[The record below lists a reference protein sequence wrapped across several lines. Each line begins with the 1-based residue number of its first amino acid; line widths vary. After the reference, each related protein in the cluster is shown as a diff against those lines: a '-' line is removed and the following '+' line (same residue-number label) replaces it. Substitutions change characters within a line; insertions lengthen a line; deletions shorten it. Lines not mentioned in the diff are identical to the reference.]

1 MKRFKKDK
9 IMRKT
14 ITHITVLFV
23 LAGILSGISCANK
36 ADNNNGGSPK
46 GYDLNKPVKYNM
58 PDALTE
64 ISGIAFYQGKPDM
77 IFAEQDEDGNVYSF
91 KLGDKQV
98 TTSKFGKK
106 GDYEDIAI
114 CHNQVVLLRS
124 DGVLF
129 TFPFSEVKKPEIAN
143 VKKQQGILPTGEY
156 EGLYADEKSG
166 LLYVLCKHCADDRTT
181 KTSSVYVLALQAD
194 GSVKQSGGFSI
205 NIKEIEKIINKKR
218 ISFHPSALTKNT
230 LTNEW
235 YILSSANKMLVVAD
249 VNWKVKT
256 VYPLDPAL
264 FHQPE
269 GMAFDN
275 QHNLYIS
282 NEGDK
287 VTPGNV
293 LKFNYLK

>member
-1 MKRFKKDK
+1 MQKAIRC
-9 IMRKT
+9 IMALS
-14 ITHITVLFV
+14 IS
-23 LAGILSGISCANK
+23 AGILSVISCAGK
-36 ADNNNGGSPK
+36 AENSEGVSPK
-46 GYDLNKPVKYNM
+46 GYDLTKPVKYNM

-64 ISGIAFYQGKPDM
+64 ISGIAFNQGKPDM

-106 GDYEDIAI
+106 GDYEDLAI
-114 CHNQVVLLRS
+114 CHNQVIVLRS

-129 TFPFSEVKKPEIAN
+129 SFPFTEVRKPEITN
-143 VKKQQGILPTGEY
+143 VKKIQDILPTGEY
-156 EGLYADEKSG
+156 EGLYADEKLG

-194 GSVKQSGGFSI
+194 GTVKQSGGFSI
-205 NIKEIEKIINKKR
+205 DIKEIEKITGKKR

-230 LTNEW
+230 VTNEW
-235 YILSSANKMLVVAD
+235 YILSSANKVLVVAD
-249 VNWKVKT
+249 ASWKVKT

-264 FHQPE
+264 FNQPE
-269 GMAFDN
+269 GIAFDN

-287 VTPGNV
+287 VSPGNV
-293 LKFNYLK
+293 LKFNYKIK

>member
-1 MKRFKKDK
+1 MKRFKTDK
-9 IMRKT
+9 AMRY
-14 ITHITVLFV
+14 ITVLFISV
-23 LAGILSGISCANK
+23 GIVSVISCAEK
-36 ADNNNGGSPK
+36 AENSEGVSPK
-46 GYDLNKPVKYNM
+46 GYDLTKPVKYNM

-64 ISGIAFYQGKPDM
+64 ISGIAFNQGKPDM

-98 TTSKFGKK
+98 TTSKVGKK
-106 GDYEDIAI
+106 GDYEDLAI
-114 CHNQVVLLRS
+114 CHNQVILLRS

-129 TFPFSEVKKPEIAN
+129 SFPFTEVRKPEITN
-143 VKKQQGILPTGEY
+143 VKKIQDILPTGEY

-194 GSVKQSGGFSI
+194 GTVKQSGGFSI
-205 NIKEIEKIINKKR
+205 NIKEIEKITGKKR

-230 LTNEW
+230 VTNEW

-249 VNWKVKT
+249 ASWKVKT

-264 FHQPE
+264 FNQPE
-269 GMAFDN
+269 GIAFDN

-287 VTPGNV
+287 VSPGNV
-293 LKFNYLK
+293 LKFNYKIK

>member
-1 MKRFKKDK
+1 MYQAIRC
-9 IMRKT
+9 
-14 ITHITVLFV
+14 ITVLSISV
-23 LAGILSGISCANK
+23 GILSVISCAQKVESNE
-36 ADNNNGGSPK
+36 DVSPK
-46 GYDLNKPVKYNM
+46 GYDLTKPVKYNM

-98 TTSKFGKK
+98 NTSKFGKK

-114 CHNQVVLLRS
+114 CRNQVILLRS

-129 TFPFSEVKKPEIAN
+129 TFPFTEVKKPEIAN
-143 VKKQQGILPTGEY
+143 VKKLQDILPAGEY
-156 EGLYADEKSG
+156 EGLYADEKTG

-194 GSVKQSGGFSI
+194 GTVKQSGGFSI
-205 NIKEIEKIINKKR
+205 NVKEIEKITDKKR

-230 LTNEW
+230 VTNEW
-235 YILSSANKMLVVAD
+235 YILSSSNKMLVVAD
-249 VNWKVKT
+249 ADWKVKT
-256 VYPLDPAL
+256 VYPLNPGL
-264 FHQPE
+264 FNQPE
-269 GMAFDN
+269 GIAFDN

-287 VTPGNV
+287 VSPGNV
-293 LKFNYLK
+293 LKFNYKIK